1 MQNCSTKLNY
11 FILCSTFI
19 DKKISCKYKNVRF
32 HATLVVDKY
41 FEYKNFMGSAFEVDK
56 NGGSI
61 FDLRLARREVGITA
75 RLYQSTIFCTIWSY
89 KERPHYIF
97 IPLKIQ
103 DFFVF

>member
-32 HATLVVDKY
+32 HATPVVDKY

-61 FDLRLARREVGITA
+61 FRLARGRNYGAVAVFPNG
-75 RLYQSTIFCTIWSY
+75 SP
-89 KERPHYIF
+89 KGDPD
-97 IPLKIQ
+97 PLRDLLAQ
-103 DFFVF
+103 MGPLFL

>member
-32 HATLVVDKY
+32 HATPVVDKY

-61 FDLRLARREVGITA
+61 FRLARGRNYGAVAVFPNGS
-75 RLYQSTIFCTIWSY
+75 LKSLKGPFGPNGS
-89 KERPHYIF
+89 
-97 IPLKIQ
+97 PLGPL
-103 DFFVF
+103 FL